1 MDGALADTDVLI
13 VGAGPAGLATALELG
28 LHGVACRIID
38 RRDGALSVPKTTM
51 VSARNM
57 EFCRR
62 WGIAAQVRNKAWDE
76 DRSLDFV
83 YCESLVGAEIAR
95 ARTPCYR
102 EQRLSAPSPEVSTH
116 CPQLYFD
123 PMLKARVAEEKTVSS
138 SYETE
143 LLDFTQDET
152 GVSATL
158 LREGKRISLRCNY
171 LVACDGAAGVVR
183 ESLGIGLEGR
193 GDLARSVN
201 VYFECPDLVAH
212 HDKGWARI
220 WRMVDD
226 AGCWSELIPI
236 DGDRLWRLTV
246 FDEPGEPPSAEIYL
260 ARAFGAAWP
269 ARVIDMSV
277 WRRRDYVAR
286 AYQAG
291 RVFLAGDCAHQC
303 SPTSGLGM
311 ATGVEDAVNLAW
323 KIAASLQGW
332 GGPGLLETYE
342 AERRPIAL
350 RNVALSTQA
359 FDAIRAIPP
368 RGVNEDGRSW
378 RENLAKYSTPEFVK
392 LHYVYEAS
400 PICLPDADDESAKSA
415 PFAKPGARAP
425 HAWLAPERS
434 ALDLFG
440 PRFTL
445 LILEEGAA
453 PAALAEALAK
463 RGAPVRVA
471 RIASPEMTHAYGC
484 ALALVRPDG
493 HVAWRGAQAEG
504 AQARFIAERACG
516 C

>member
-1 MDGALADTDVLI
+1 MDGARSDTDVLI
-13 VGAGPAGLATALELG
+13 VGAGPVGLATALELG
-28 LHGVACRIID
+28 LHGVSCLLVD
-38 RRDGALSVPKTTM
+38 RRDGTSIVPKTTM

-62 WGIAAQVRNKAWDE
+62 WGIAPQVRNKVWDE
-76 DRSLDFV
+76 DRQLDFV
-83 YCESLVGAEIAR
+83 YCESLAGAEIAR

-102 EQRLSAPSPEVSTH
+102 EQRVSAPSPEVSTH

-123 PMLKARVAEEKTVSS
+123 PMLKARADREKKVSS
-138 SYETE
+138 RYATE
-143 LLDFTQDET
+143 LLAFAQDDS

-158 LREGKRISLRCNY
+158 LRGGEPISLRCRY

-183 ESLGIGLEGR
+183 DQLGIGLEGR

-201 VYFECPDLVAH
+201 VFFESPDLVGR

-220 WRMVDD
+220 YRMIDES
-226 AGCWSELIPI
+226 GCWSELIPI
-236 DGDRLWRLTV
+236 DGERLWRLTV
-246 FDEPGEPPSAEIYL
+246 FDEPGDPPSAETYL

-269 ARVIDMSV
+269 ARVIDMSL

-291 RVFLAGDCAHQC
+291 RVFLAGDSAHQC

-311 ATGVEDAVNLAW
+311 ATGLEDAVNLAW
-323 KIAASLQGW
+323 KIAAALQGW
-332 GGPGLLETYE
+332 GGPGLLASYK
-342 AERRPIAL
+342 AERRPIGL

-359 FDAIRAIPP
+359 FDAIRAIPS
-368 RGVNEDGRSW
+368 RGVNESGRSW

-400 PICLPDADDESAKSA
+400 PICLPDAPDERAA
-415 PFAKPGARAP
+415 TTPFAQPGARAP
-425 HAWLAPERS
+425 HVWLGPERS

-445 LILEEGAA
+445 RALEDGADPA
-453 PAALAEALAK
+453 PLSEALAR
-463 RGAPVRVA
+463 RGAPVRVVHV
-471 RIASPEMTHAYGC
+471 ASPEMAQAYGC

-493 HVAWRGAQAEG
+493 HVAWRGARAQE